1 MTGYDERI
9 MLYFSELA
17 GKKIIAAGGKH
28 LGMLTDFYFL
38 GADQPLI
45 TKVSIKNKDEIF
57 CLPITNI
64 KTINSAIVVSADHK
78 TVTPAENELSIRTH
92 LLDQQ
97 IIDIKGNKVIRVND
111 VAIQQK
117 PYYVVAGV
125 DVGIMGIA
133 RWFNGE
139 QILNSILSRVGK
151 SVTSDFLSWD
161 DIQPVE
167 LSSGKVVLKHEETK
181 LTRLAPED
189 LADHLERLSV
199 KNLSKVLDILPTEYE
214 TDVIENLNVSRQR
227 ALFRTIK
234 VEQAADILS
243 RIDADEAADILLTL
257 SHKRRDVILSQ
268 LPQETRDPIDY
279 LMNLSK
285 TDIGD
290 LATNEFAKADPEET
304 AGAVKARLKKTAED
318 YAHLTYVYVVNK
330 KGMLVGVFNLQEL
343 LQQNN
348 DTPVY
353 KFMVPNIVV
362 ISLSTP
368 KEIALKKMIKYKIY
382 ALPVIS
388 EKRHILGIVALD
400 DLLAEMEDTLV

>member
-1 MTGYDERI
+1 

-17 GKKIIAAGGKH
+17 GKKVFAPGGKL
-28 LGMLTDFYFL
+28 LGKLEDFYFL

-45 TKVSIKNKDEIF
+45 TKAKITKAKDTIVI
-57 CLPITNI
+57 PITQI
-64 KTINSAIVVSADHK
+64 KTITTAIVVSAGY
-78 TVTPAENELSIRTH
+78 TTTTATEQELSVLTH
-92 LLDQQ
+92 LLNQQ
-97 IIDIKGNKVIRVND
+97 IIDIKGNKVVRVND

-117 PYYVVAGV
+117 PYYVIAGV
-125 DVGIMGIA
+125 DVGLMGIA

-139 QILNSILSRVGK
+139 QILNTALSTIGK
-151 SVTSDFLSWD
+151 SVTSNFLSWD

-234 VEQAADILS
+234 AEQAADILS

-257 SHKRRDVILSQ
+257 SHKRRDIILS
-268 LPQETRDPIDY
+268 LLSTEIREPIDY
-279 LMNLSK
+279 LMSLSK

-304 AGAVKARLKKTAED
+304 AGKVRSRLKKTAED

-330 KGMLVGVFNLQEL
+330 KGVLVGVFNLQEL
-343 LQQNN
+343 IQANN

-353 KFMVPNIVV
+353 KFMTPNIVV
-362 ISLSTP
+362 VSLTTP
-368 KEIALKKMIKYKIY
+368 KEIALKKMIKYKIF

-388 EKRHILGIVALD
+388 EKRHILGIVSLD
-400 DLLAEMEDTLV
+400 DLLEEMENRIV

>member
-1 MTGYDERI
+1 
-9 MLYFSELA
+9 MLYFSELTNLHVVTTEGNTL
-17 GKKIIAAGGKH
+17 GK
-28 LGMLTDFYFL
+28 LTDFYFL

-45 TKVSIKNKDEIF
+45 TKVIITQSKDTRII
-57 CLPITNI
+57 PITKI
-64 KTINSAIVVSADHK
+64 KTVNASIVVSTDYQ
-78 TVTPAENELSIRTH
+78 TTTTPAENELSIKTH
-92 LLDQQ
+92 LLNQQ
-97 IIDIKGNKVIRVND
+97 IIDIRGNKVVRVND

-125 DVGIMGIA
+125 DVGLMGIA
-133 RWFNGE
+133 RWFHGE
-139 QILNSILSRVGK
+139 KIVNSILSKFGK
-151 SVTSDFLSWD
+151 SITSDFLSWD

-234 VEQAADILS
+234 PEQSADILS
-243 RIDADEAADILLTL
+243 RIDADEAADILLSL
-257 SHKRRDVILSQ
+257 SHKRRELILS
-268 LPQETRDPIDY
+268 LLSMETRAPIDY
-279 LMNLSK
+279 LMQLSK

-290 LATNEFAKADPEET
+290 LATNEFAKADPEES
-304 AGAVKARLKKTAED
+304 AGQVKARLKKTAED

-330 KGMLVGVFNLQEL
+330 KGVLVGVFNLQEL
-343 LQQNN
+343 IQANN

-353 KFMVPNIVV
+353 KFMTPNVVV
-362 ISLSTP
+362 ISLTTP

-400 DLLAEMEDTLV
+400 DLLEKMENTIG